1 MNGHYIRGLDPE
13 ELTERLLPFLAQ
25 PLGQPVETLWRNP
38 ALPVL
43 TPLIQERLKT
53 LADAAALIDFAF
65 VDEIQYDPQA
75 LVAKGLTPAQ
85 SLAALSAA
93 RALLTDLPFTEEGLD
108 APLRGLADRLGVKVG
123 QLFGILRVATTGKA
137 VAPPLF
143 GSMIALGRAVTLA
156 RCMRGEELLRAQ

>member
-1 MNGHYIRGLDPE
+1 M
-13 ELTERLLPFLAQ
+13 TERLLPFLARS
-25 PLGQPVETLWRNP
+25 LGQPAEALARNP
-38 ALPVL
+38 ALPTLV
-43 TPLIQERLKT
+43 PLIQERLKT
-53 LADAAALIDFAF
+53 LDDAATLIDFAF

-85 SLAALSAA
+85 SLAALTAA
-93 RALLTDLPFTEEGLD
+93 RELLAELPFTDAGLD
-108 APLRGLADRLGVKVG
+108 APLRGLADRLEVKVG

-156 RCMRGEELLRAQ
+156 RCVRGEELLRAL